1 MELTSLRNT
10 LKNTIYPNRNHFV
23 KRDIPFYD
31 IAKSGSIYDYLAE
44 EAGEEAFHYFERF
57 SVTDD
62 PNIIL
67 LSAVRHY
74 IYTSVEFKKV
84 KTLINLKHLNQI
96 QEVNNFL
103 NTTNRVL
110 PLKCNFVGCFIDNR
124 SLKTK
129 IKLKYPII
137 IKHLALLYFNFE
149 KIFLP
154 RIPLLNWVQF
164 KFNQKKLKSLSSK
177 QVTKILNENGFHV
190 IDMTEIKGLTYFI
203 SQKVS
208 HTKNENTTILKFI
221 NELNTPYY

>member
-67 LSAVRHY
+67 LSSVRHY

-84 KTLINLKHLNQI
+84 KTLINLKQLNEI
-96 QEVNNFL
+96 PEVENFL

-110 PLKCNFVGCFIDNR
+110 PLKCNFVGCFIDNK
-124 SLKTK
+124 SFKAE
-129 IKLKYPII
+129 IKKKYPVV
-137 IKHLALLYFNFE
+137 IKQLALLYFNIE
-149 KIFLP
+149 KVLLP
-154 RIPLLNWVQF
+154 RTPLFNWLQF
-164 KFNQKKLKSLSSK
+164 RINQKKLKYLTSK

-203 SQKVS
+203 SQKVN
-208 HTKNENTTILKFI
+208 HTKNESTTILKFI